1 MYYMYLHYKYQTL
14 LRELPNSDYL
24 LCSLQNTSKAHTEDV
39 TIEGHESLELEELKE
54 KNQPHAHQLVKA
66 QAKHPGQYTH
76 FWL

>member
-1 MYYMYLHYKYQTL
+1 MYLHYKYQTL
-14 LRELPNSDYL
+14 LNKLSNSDYL
-24 LCSLQNTSKAHTEDV
+24 PCSLQNTSKAHTDDV

-54 KNQPHAHQLVKA
+54 KNQTHAHQLVKA